1 MFMSE
6 AMRIQMVENVAK
18 EYGTDGETL
27 LSYIRECRA
36 ARVSPEHGADL
47 LKWMADK
54 YPGYDC
60 VSMSYRFVNEI
71 KDKLE
76 NFAFAEAG
84 AFAGNACGLLGI
96 VVLELAIHRIKKEHN
111 A

>member
-6 AMRIQMVENVAK
+6 AMKREMVASVAK
-18 EYGTDGETL
+18 DYGTDGESL
-27 LSYIRECRA
+27 LSYIRECHA
-36 ARVSPEHGADL
+36 AKVLPEHGAEL
-47 LKWMADK
+47 LKWMAYK

-60 VSMSYRFVNEI
+60 VSMSCRFVNET
-71 KDKLE
+71 KEKLE

-84 AFAGNACGLLGI
+84 AFASNACGLLGI